1 MAKKEMKKDQKKG
14 NDQNKKDSS
23 RGKLSNDE
31 PVNAIVEQ
39 FIGRT
44 GARGE
49 VTQVK
54 VKVLSGRN
62 EGRSLRRNIKG
73 VIKIGDLLTLRETEI
88 EARRIRGSFNKGSPS
103 KTGGR
108 K

>member
-1 MAKKEMKKDQKKG
+1 MSA
-14 NDQNKKDSS
+14 
-23 RGKLSNDE
+23 GKLSSDA

-54 VKVLSGRN
+54 VKVLAGRN
-62 EGRSLRRNIKG
+62 EGRSMRRNVKG
-73 VIKIGDLLTLRETEI
+73 PVRIGDLLTLRETEI
-88 EARRIRGSFNKGSPS
+88 EARKIKGSQKRS
-103 KTGGR
+103 V
-108 K
+108 

>member
-1 MAKKEMKKDQKKG
+1 MALKKPDSKGKKTKG
-14 NDQNKKDSS
+14 KSGMMDD
-23 RGKLSNDE
+23 G

-54 VKVLSGRN
+54 CKVLSGSN
-62 EGRSLRRNIKG
+62 EGRSLRRNVKG
-73 VIKIGDLLTLRETEI
+73 PVRIGDLLTLRETEI
-88 EARRIRGSFNKGSPS
+88 EARKIRGKFKGR
-103 KTGGR
+103 TT
-108 K
+108 